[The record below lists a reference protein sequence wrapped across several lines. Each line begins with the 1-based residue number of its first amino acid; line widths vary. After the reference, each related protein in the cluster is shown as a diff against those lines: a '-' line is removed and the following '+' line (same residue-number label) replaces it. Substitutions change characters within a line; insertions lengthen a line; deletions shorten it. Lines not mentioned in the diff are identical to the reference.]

1 MHFTSRKSA
10 KSKLI
15 TVIFALKMILIL
27 RQISTDWFQ
36 FWKKLPFLDMNN
48 CGIDCITLS
57 WLWLCITVDKSLNV
71 KSPPNVKVDFLF
83 SGPAR
88 TVTAHKW
95 DHQQPSFCQ
104 CLCWTP
110 CGASTAWWRGDR
122 SIPRT
127 RAGRTGCTLRAKPG
141 TWCPRGTTFLS
152 TPVWTT
158 QTTPTTWS

>member
-57 WLWLCITVDKSLNV
+57 
-71 KSPPNVKVDFLF
+71 
-83 SGPAR
+83 
-88 TVTAHKW
+88 
-95 DHQQPSFCQ
+95 
-104 CLCWTP
+104 
-110 CGASTAWWRGDR
+110 
-122 SIPRT
+122 
-127 RAGRTGCTLRAKPG
+127 
-141 TWCPRGTTFLS
+141 
-152 TPVWTT
+152 
-158 QTTPTTWS
+158 